1 MSEYVWTAKNKFGNP
16 VVRAI
21 RANTIEEESKQ
32 AILLK

>member
-1 MSEYVWTAKNKFGNP
+1 MPEYVWIAKNKFGNP

-21 RANTIEEESKQ
+21 RANTIEEECKE